1 MGLKEHLTLREKDAN
16 HISLIDQLKEDGLP
30 VVMWGCG
37 SLSYNTRR
45 MLESNGVKISAC
57 WAEGKHADSAGGIP
71 VLDYDQVAGRY
82 SRFNVVCGHSRYDLA
97 INAQTSHEEINKV
110 YCFVNI
116 CYGLWNGIS
125 SEFILSHMDEYEEAY
140 ELFCDEESKR
150 CFAAY
155 LNCKNNE
162 DYTYLLSCYK
172 NLVSYFDNPFF
183 VTGDSEVYL
192 DAGAYD
198 GDTIR
203 EFLKAA
209 GGKYAEIIALEPERE
224 NYAKLFKYVQEECL
238 ERVELYDNGC
248 WDSDTV
254 LKFAV
259 DKESSGLN
267 AQGTEELKVRR
278 IDSQFCSKEISLIKI
293 NYLSGVVETLR
304 GAEKILKE
312 KKPNLAV
319 MAGFDE
325 WGIIKIPQ
333 IIKKMNPEYRL
344 ALRYA
349 SPMPAR
355 LMLFGY

>member
-1 MGLKEHLTLREKDAN
+1 M
-16 HISLIDQLKEDGLP
+16 
-30 VVMWGCG
+30 
-37 SLSYNTRR
+37 
-45 MLESNGVKISAC
+45 
-57 WAEGKHADSAGGIP
+57 
-71 VLDYDQVAGRY
+71 
-82 SRFNVVCGHSRYDLA
+82 
-97 INAQTSHEEINKV
+97 
-110 YCFVNI
+110 
-116 CYGLWNGIS
+116 
-125 SEFILSHMDEYEEAY
+125 
-140 ELFCDEESKR
+140 
-150 CFAAY
+150 
-155 LNCKNNE
+155 
-162 DYTYLLSCYK
+162 
-172 NLVSYFDNPFF
+172 
-183 VTGDSEVYL
+183 
-192 DAGAYD
+192 
-198 GDTIR
+198 
-203 EFLKAA
+203 
-209 GGKYAEIIALEPERE
+209 
-224 NYAKLFKYVQEECL
+224 
-238 ERVELYDNGC
+238 
-248 WDSDTV
+248 
-254 LKFAV
+254 